1 MLKTGE
7 FVESPPSRSSLATW
21 VAPETVSMPNTS
33 VLLRRD
39 LAAVVHL
46 DTEPFSPDWAVA
58 MERDPRIVEDNL
70 RQAGWR
76 FIWVVPV
83 MKASAFARGTEPAL
97 RKAVQKILTVA
108 TERGLNALEI
118 KKVELRRILGFDR
131 ASVTAQLRNIQQS
144 PYLLTTGGR

>member
-1 MLKTGE
+1 MLKTE
-7 FVESPPSRSSLATW
+7 EVAESTPSGSSLATW
-21 VAPETVSMPNTS
+21 VARETVSMRNTS

-39 LAAVVHL
+39 LPAVAHL
-46 DTEPFSPDWAVA
+46 DTEPFSAVWAVA
-58 MERDPRIVEDNL
+58 MERDARIVEDNL

-83 MKASAFARGTEPAL
+83 MEASAFARGSEPAL

-131 ASVTAQLRNIQQS
+131 AYVTAQLRNIQQS